1 MECLWRLFGHRQQAG
16 YCHQQDKAVFHVRL
30 YPYTGITH
38 HHLHDTCLLEK
49 RPQIHLGGKK
59 ESLVLSLT
67 KSCIRSCLL
76 I

>member
-1 MECLWRLFGHRQQAG
+1 MECLWRLFGHRQQVR
-16 YCHQQDKAVFHVRL
+16 YCNQQDQAVFHVHF
-30 YPYTGITH
+30 YPDPGITH